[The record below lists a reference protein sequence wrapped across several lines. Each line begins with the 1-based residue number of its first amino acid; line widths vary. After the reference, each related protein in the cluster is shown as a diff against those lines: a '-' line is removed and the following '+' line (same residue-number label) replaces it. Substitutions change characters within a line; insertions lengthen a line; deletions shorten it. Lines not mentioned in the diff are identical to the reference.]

1 MKNEL
6 GRFLEQKQIELDL
19 ALRPF
24 AEKLG
29 LSHSYLDSLMKGFNP
44 KTRKPVS
51 PTIETLEKIA
61 LGLGMNLTELLQVI
75 GVVSIN
81 PELETQYLKFYFQ
94 HNNLNLDKLDNKP
107 LAPEELE
114 LIKTFR
120 EIDVKSLTAEEAKG
134 LKALTKA
141 YLYYLKEDK

>member
-1 MKNEL
+1 
-6 GRFLEQKQIELDL
+6 
-19 ALRPF
+19 
-24 AEKLG
+24 
-29 LSHSYLDSLMKGFNP
+29 
-44 KTRKPVS
+44 
-51 PTIETLEKIA
+51 
-61 LGLGMNLTELLQVI
+61 MNLTELLQVI